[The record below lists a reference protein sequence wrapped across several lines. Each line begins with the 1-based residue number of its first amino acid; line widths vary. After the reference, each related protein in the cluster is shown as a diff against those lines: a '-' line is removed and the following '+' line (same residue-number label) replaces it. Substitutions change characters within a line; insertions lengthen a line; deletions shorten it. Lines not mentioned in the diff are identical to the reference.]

1 MAVMGRKK
9 QMIKRIIL
17 NRRSKEKGLNS
28 YRQEEIK
35 EREISEE
42 EHQRRVK
49 LLSEMGISTDIE
61 TKNH

>member
-28 YRQEEIK
+28 GGQKEIEE
-35 EREISEE
+35 RGISEE
-42 EHQRRVK
+42 EHQRRLK
-49 LLSEMGISTDIE
+49 LLREMGISTDIE
-61 TKNH
+61 IKNQ